1 VEREEERTMATL
13 EDLREAYTTGTAGTA
28 APLINKVIDKLL
40 LIDQRKYAPMRR
52 ALPRQ
57 TWETDIFYFNAQTAL
72 PAAQMTIENPPTSG
86 TGSVAA
92 TTGSYTQGNFPIK
105 HMQVNLDIPA
115 FSQQVAQASGNLR
128 DLELTAAGKS
138 YSWLE
143 EIIHYF
149 GSATGTLNTKRPQW
163 DGFDIQVASGNKIDA
178 GTNLLSLSMMDSAID
193 AVKGVA
199 ATDLG
204 TDWFYLMSGKMQSR
218 LNGLFVQQQRFNAG
232 MTKIFARDDF
242 GNPNNAVSDNYTDV
256 GIEVATY
263 RGIPIVLSSF
273 MSNVSTTATGSLT
286 NTSNNTGS
294 AGGLLAAHTY
304 YYRMEAVTRYGLLP
318 ASAEYSKSPNAD
330 GNSIIFSWTT
340 PTPKD
345 AFGNT
350 IDILGYRLFR
360 SDNTS
365 NVESL
370 YALISGKDASDAAIT
385 SFTDTGLP
393 ITPSATDT
401 TSTWCTVAVS
411 GANAVEDGVTF
422 PRVQATGTTVEDIF
436 LVPRSPEFAV
446 VPVVNEM
453 TMKALAQVNARSN
466 QYAMIGDQ
474 TFALR
479 SGAFAAKIG
488 RVRAN

>member
-1 VEREEERTMATL
+1 MATL

-72 PAAQMTIENPPTSG
+72 PQAQMTTENPPTTG

-92 TTGSYTQGNFPIK
+92 TNSTYTQGSFPIK

-115 FSQQVAQASGNLR
+115 FSQQVAQANGNLR

-163 DGFDIQVASGNKIDA
+163 DGFDIQVAGVNKIDA
-178 GTNLLSLSMMDSAID
+178 ATQLLSLQMMDNALDS
-193 AVKGVA
+193 VKGVA

-204 TDWFYLMSGKMQSR
+204 DDWFYLMSGKMQSR
-218 LNGLFVQQQRFNAG
+218 LNGLFINQQQYLRG
-232 MTKIFARDDF
+232 VSRIFARDDF
-242 GNPNNAVSDNYTDV
+242 GNPNNAVSDNYLDGGV
-256 GIEVATY
+256 EVATY
-263 RGIPIVLSSF
+263 RNIPIVLSNF
-273 MSNVSTTATGSLT
+273 MGNVGSSATGGLT

-294 AGGLLAAHTY
+294 AGGLLASHTY
-304 YYRMEAVTRYGLLP
+304 YYMLEAVTRYGLMA
-318 ASAEYSKSPNAD
+318 ASVEYSKSPNAD

-340 PTPKD
+340 PTPTD

-350 IDILGYRLFR
+350 IDILGYRLHR

-365 NVESL
+365 GAESL
-370 YALISGKDASDAAIT
+370 YALIAGKDASDAAIT

-393 ITPSATDT
+393 VTPSAADT
-401 TSTWCTVAVS
+401 TSTWCTVAKS
-411 GANAVEDGVTF
+411 GANAASDGVTF
-422 PRVQATGTTVEDIF
+422 PRVQSGTQVVEDIF
-436 LVPRSPEFAV
+436 LVPRTPEFAV

-479 SGAFAAKIG
+479 SGAFAAKIS

>member
-1 VEREEERTMATL
+1 MNRWKGNFNMASL

-72 PAAQMTIENPPTSG
+72 PQAQMTTENPPTSG

-92 TTGSYTQGNFPIK
+92 TNSSYTQGSFPIK

-115 FSQQVAQASGNLR
+115 FSQQVAQANGNLR

-242 GNPNNAVSDNYTDV
+242 GDPNAAVADNYTDA
-256 GIEVATY
+256 GLEVATY

-273 MSNVSTTATGSLT
+273 MTNQGTMGTLT
-286 NTSNNTGS
+286 LTSNNTGS
-294 AGGLLAAHTY
+294 
-304 YYRMEAVTRYGLLP
+304 
-318 ASAEYSKSPNAD
+318 
-330 GNSIIFSWTT
+330 
-340 PTPKD
+340 
-345 AFGNT
+345 
-350 IDILGYRLFR
+350 
-360 SDNTS
+360 
-365 NVESL
+365 
-370 YALISGKDASDAAIT
+370 
-385 SFTDTGLP
+385 
-393 ITPSATDT
+393 
-401 TSTWCTVAVS
+401 
-411 GANAVEDGVTF
+411 
-422 PRVQATGTTVEDIF
+422 
-436 LVPRSPEFAV
+436 
-446 VPVVNEM
+446 
-453 TMKALAQVNARSN
+453 
-466 QYAMIGDQ
+466 
-474 TFALR
+474 
-479 SGAFAAKIG
+479 
-488 RVRAN
+488 

>member
-1 VEREEERTMATL
+1 MATL
-13 EDLREAYTTGTAGTA
+13 QDLKEAYTTNGGTAG
-28 APLINKVIDKLL
+28 PLIPKIIDKLL
-40 LIDQRKYAPMRR
+40 LIDQRKYAPLRR

-57 TWETDIFYFNAQTAL
+57 TWESDIFYFNAQTAL
-72 PAAQMTIENPPTSG
+72 PKAQMTTENPST
-86 TGSVAA
+86 TDVAA
-92 TTGSYTQGNFPIK
+92 TASSYTQGSFPVK

-115 FSQQVAQASGNLR
+115 FSQQVATVNGNLR

-143 EIIHYF
+143 EMLLMY
-149 GSATGTLNTKRPQW
+149 GSQTATLNTKRPQW
-163 DGFDIQVASGNKIDA
+163 DGFDIQVAAANKIDA
-178 GTNLLSLSMMDSAID
+178 GTNLLSLSYMDSAID
-193 AVKGVA
+193 VVKGVA

-204 TDWFYLMSGKMQSR
+204 DDWFFLMSGKMQSR
-218 LNGLFVQQQRFNAG
+218 LNGLFVQQQRFNAS

-242 GNPNNAVSDNYTDV
+242 GNPNNAVADNYTDV

-273 MSNVSTTATGSLT
+273 MSNVSTTATGTLT

-340 PTPKD
+340 PTPTD

-360 SDNTS
+360 SDNTAGA
-365 NVESL
+365 ESL
-370 YALISGKDASDAAIT
+370 YALISGRDASDVAIT

-393 ITPSATDT
+393 VTPSATDT
-401 TSTWCTVAVS
+401 TSTWCTVKVS
-411 GANAVEDGVTF
+411 SSNAVEDGVTF

-436 LVPRSPEFAV
+436 LVPRNPEFAV